1 MHVQF
6 WKDLNNKGAKF
17 ILKKHVLFLLHMI
30 CFFVCVETYKGQK
43 PIKKHS
49 PVLPETA

>member
-17 ILKKHVLFLLHMI
+17 ILIKHVLFLLHMI
-30 CFFVCVETYKGQK
+30 CFCVCVQTYKGKK